1 MSTPATT
8 EQLKQ
13 WIMANRKSIYGDN
26 SVTGDGDLA
35 GTILRLFGLERTTAA
50 PTTTAPT
57 TTSLLTTPSIPI
69 PTGDVCPFAA
79 DPLMLGR
86 EFAYCRPS
94 SIGDCPVGYLCDQ
107 SFVLGKSICCRDN
120 RLGPL
125 PNRPAVVVTSSVRP
139 PFSWNTVTPTISPK
153 WNIHTTAKKA
163 PWYIKDRT
171 TWSSVYNRMTPET
184 TTTTVG
190 ETIAITT
197 EAPAATTT
205 T

>member
-69 PTGDVCPFAA
+69 PTGD
-79 DPLMLGR
+79 
-86 EFAYCRPS
+86 
-94 SIGDCPVGYLCDQ
+94 
-107 SFVLGKSICCRDN
+107 
-120 RLGPL
+120 
-125 PNRPAVVVTSSVRP
+125 
-139 PFSWNTVTPTISPK
+139 
-153 WNIHTTAKKA
+153 
-163 PWYIKDRT
+163 
-171 TWSSVYNRMTPET
+171 
-184 TTTTVG
+184 
-190 ETIAITT
+190 
-197 EAPAATTT
+197 
-205 T
+205 